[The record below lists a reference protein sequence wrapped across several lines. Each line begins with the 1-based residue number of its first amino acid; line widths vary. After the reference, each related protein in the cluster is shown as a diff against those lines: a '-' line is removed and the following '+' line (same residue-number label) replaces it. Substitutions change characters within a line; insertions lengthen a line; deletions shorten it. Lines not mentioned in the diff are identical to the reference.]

1 MTDIKLH
8 ANEYIKAD
16 SNLLRGTIQEGLQ
29 NEITGA
35 LYVDDTQLSKFH
47 GFYQQDDRDLR
58 AERQAQKLEPLHSF
72 MLRARVPGGVC
83 SPEQWLDIDKIASSL
98 TMNGSIRLTT
108 RQTFQY
114 HGILKRNLKP
124 LIQALDLSSLDSIA
138 ACGDVNR
145 NVMCNP
151 NPVESHLHAETY
163 EWSKQLSEQL
173 LPRTNAYAE
182 IWLDGEKVTGEEAE
196 PMYGTTYLPRKFKI
210 AVAVPPHND
219 VDVYTNC
226 LGFIAISENGKL
238 VGFNVTVGGG
248 MGATHGDSDTFPRLA
263 DELGFVALEDTIEV
277 AKAVI
282 TTQRDWGNRSERK
295 LARIKYTVQK
305 HGIDKFRSEVAERS
319 GVTISAPRQI
329 EFTTRGDR
337 FGWVK
342 GSDNKWHLT
351 LYIECGRI
359 KDVPGKEV
367 QTGFRELAK
376 VHQGDFRMT
385 SNQNMIVANVAQAD
399 KAKIEAIAVKYGILG
414 ERLTLLRKH
423 SIACVSLPTC
433 ALGMA
438 EAERY
443 FPEFTDKV
451 DELLT
456 KYGIGDQPIVMRM
469 TGCPNGCAR
478 PYAAEIG
485 LVGKGP
491 GRYNLYL
498 GAAFDGTRISKM
510 VLENGN
516 ETEILADLDGRFER
530 FSGQRQANENF
541 GDFLVRTDEVKAV
554 LSSARDFHG

>member
-1 MTDIKLH
+1 
-8 ANEYIKAD
+8 
-16 SNLLRGTIQEGLQ
+16 
-29 NEITGA
+29 
-35 LYVDDTQLSKFH
+35 
-47 GFYQQDDRDLR
+47 
-58 AERQAQKLEPLHSF
+58 
-72 MLRARVPGGVC
+72 
-83 SPEQWLDIDKIASSL
+83 
-98 TMNGSIRLTT
+98 
-108 RQTFQY
+108 
-114 HGILKRNLKP
+114 
-124 LIQALDLSSLDSIA
+124 LIQALDTSSLDSIA

-151 NPVESHLHAETY
+151 NPVETELHQETY
-163 EWSKQLSEQL
+163 EWSKKLSEQL

-182 IWLDGEKVTGEEAE
+182 IWLDGEKVTSNETE
-196 PMYGTTYLPRKFKI
+196 PMYGETYLPRKFKI

-226 LGFIAISENGKL
+226 LGFVAISDNGKL

-248 MGATHGDSDTFPRLA
+248 MGATHGDKETFPRLA
-263 DELGFVALEDTIEV
+263 DELGFVSLDDTIEI

-282 TTQRDWGNRSERK
+282 TTQRDWGNRVDRK
-295 LARIKYTVQK
+295 LARLKYTVQK
-305 HGIDKFRSEVAERS
+305 HGIEAFRAEVATRS
-319 GVTISAPRQI
+319 GVNIEPPKAI

-342 GSDNKWHLT
+342 GTDNKWHLT

-367 QTGFRELAK
+367 QTGFREIAK
-376 VHQGDFRMT
+376 VHKGDFRMT
-385 SNQNMIVANVAQAD
+385 SNQNMIVANVAEAD
-399 KAKIEAIAVKYGILG
+399 KEQIEALATQYGILG
-414 ERLTLLRKH
+414 ERLTPLRKH

-456 KYGIGDQPIVMRM
+456 KHGVGEQPIVMRM

-498 GAAFDGTRISKM
+498 GAAFNGTRISKM

-516 ETEILADLDGRFER
+516 ESEILADLDGRFARFAKER
-530 FSGQRQANENF
+530 QDNEYF
-541 GDFLVRTDEVKAV
+541 GDFLVRTQEVKAV
-554 LSSARDFHG
+554 LTSAGDFHD